1 MFFDWTAP
9 MTFVFLSDDSLGVI
23 LIVFFPKFSIE
34 LEFSNFFDGNFDSIS
49 FSTELYFSLVQII
62 NSHYSFQQMDLI

>member
-1 MFFDWTAP
+1 MASEFN
-9 MTFVFLSDDSLGVI
+9 SDGSFGVI

-34 LEFSNFFDGNFDSIS
+34 LDFSTFFDGNFDSIS

-62 NSHYSFQQMDLI
+62 NSHYSFE